1 MDCVGVALESHDRPT
16 GFLPINGFNRFTHR
30 RPPYMGAGECERLE
44 RVVNEHV
51 GPKLASLHQQWRVP
65 AFPFE
70 ADADIVAEFAR
81 LVIQPDGKE
90 ASNFFLRKRD
100 EGVSMAALFETL
112 LTPTARKLG
121 EFWFE
126 DSCDF
131 VDVTL
136 GVTRLRALLETCVR
150 VSSGPSAPGRNALL
164 ISAPKERHFFGLEV
178 VGAFLV
184 SSGWDTIL
192 AHGRSA
198 ADNARIAE
206 SQWFAVLGVT
216 VSEESQLDDAARAI
230 EAVRRRSA
238 NPSISVMVGGWALRG
253 RPDLAARIGGDAM
266 AEDGPGALLLAN
278 RFYFDQ
284 LDAA

>member
-1 MDCVGVALESHDRPT
+1 MDCVGVALEAPDRQA
-16 GFLPINGFNRFTHR
+16 GFLQLNGSTKLMTR
-30 RPPYMGAGECERLE
+30 RTTYMGAGESECLE
-44 RVVNEHV
+44 RVVNEHL

-65 AFPFE
+65 AFPLE
-70 ADADIVAEFAR
+70 ADADVIEEFAR
-81 LVIQPDGKE
+81 LLIRPDGT
-90 ASNFFLRKRD
+90 AATNFFLRKRED
-100 EGVSMAALFETL
+100 GVGMAALFETL
-112 LTPTARKLG
+112 LTPTARRLG
-121 EFWFE
+121 DFWFE

-136 GVTRLRALLETCVR
+136 GVTRLRALIESCVR
-150 VSSGPSAPGRNALL
+150 VGRGPGAPGRSALL
-164 ISAPKERHFFGLEV
+164 ISAPKERHFLGLEV

-184 SSGWDTIL
+184 SSAWDAVL
-192 AHGRSA
+192 SLGRSA
-198 ADNARIAE
+198 CDNARVAE
-206 SQWFAVLGVT
+206 SQWFSVLGVT

-266 AEDGPGALLLAN
+266 AEDGAGALLLAN
-278 RFYFDQ
+278 RFYYDQ